1 MTVIGSRLRLAGT
14 AVRLAGTAVRL
25 ASTTLLVVAVAACGG
40 LDRNGRGTDPAT
52 GADGDPA
59 GSSSIDG
66 LAAELGQDVVD
77 GDVSLEAELDALLGD
92 AEAIDPDVDLGL
104 VGVTGAD
111 PSASSPTSGGGTAST
126 PAALPSFDAGSFA
139 GLDAALSTLDLAL
152 GAGAAGS
159 EGNLP

>member
-1 MTVIGSRLRLAGT
+1 MTVIGSLLRLTG
-14 AVRLAGTAVRL
+14 
-25 ASTTLLVVAVAACGG
+25 TTLLVVAVAACGG
-40 LDRNGRGTDPAT
+40 LDRNGWGTDPAT

-66 LAAELGQDVVD
+66 LAAELSQDVVD
-77 GDVSLEAELDALLGD
+77 ADASFEVELDALLGD
-92 AEAIDPDVDLGL
+92 AAGIDPDLDLGL
-104 VGVTGAD
+104 VGATGAD
-111 PSASSPTSGGGTAST
+111 PSANSPTSTGAAAST
-126 PAALPSFDAGSFA
+126 PAPLPTFDAGSLA